1 MQLKQIKQLD
11 NSDEVLKYC
20 PSCDYGEFIHPR
32 AERFN
37 CLFCGK
43 KLCPNCN
50 SEPPHPGLTCLEHRE
65 ALALRADQEQRQPEE
80 AIEGVKKCP
89 KCGFLIERSDG
100 CNFMTCISSSCLRNT
115 FFCYLCGMELK
126 YSQHFSHYRLKGPF
140 GDTCNVMD
148 AISDNEE
155 DDEEDSD

>member
-1 MQLKQIKQLD
+1 ME

-20 PSCDYGEFIHPR
+20 PQCDYGEFIHPK

-37 CLFCGK
+37 CLICNIK
-43 KLCPNCN
+43 MCPSCN
-50 SEPPHPGLTCLEHRE
+50 SEPPHPGMTCREHRE
-65 ALALRADQEQRQPEE
+65 YLATHEEESKKEPEL

-100 CNFMTCISSSCLRNT
+100 CNFMTCISSNCLRNT
-115 FFCYLCGMELK
+115 FFCYLCGLELK

-140 GDTCNVMD
+140 GDTCNTID
-148 AISDNEE
+148 
-155 DDEEDSD
+155 